1 MKSQINNFYK
11 NKSVLVTGGTG
22 TIGSAL
28 VLRLLKLNCKVVRVL
43 SNDENGLFELSEKVK
58 MIKEKKISER
68 DFFKNMYDIK
78 IRYFLGDVRDYER
91 CLEVTSGADIVI
103 HAAAIKHVN
112 IAEYNP
118 FEVTKT
124 NVIGTQNILRS
135 SIANKVSKFLLIS
148 TDKVVSPVNIMGI
161 SKLQSEKIA
170 INSEEIKG
178 NSKTKVSCV
187 RFGNILGSRGSVV
200 PKFINLLKN
209 KKNIVVNHKDM
220 SRFIMTTDECTSMI
234 LKAIYLTKG
243 KEIFILK
250 SMRCFKI
257 SDLAKVLMKIY
268 KNGKSKIIIK
278 NRNNYEKLYEE
289 LFNLD
294 EVEYLYDQK
303 GFYIIRDKINKISRN
318 NILKFLKSRV
328 SNFNYQKPK
337 QIETLLKKIE
347 INS

>member
-1 MKSQINNFYK
+1 MKSLVNNYFK

-28 VLRLLKLNCKVVRVL
+28 VLKLLRLNCKVVRVL
-43 SNDENGLFELSEKVK
+43 SNDENGLYELSEKVK
-58 MIKEKKISER
+58 INSKKKILDQ
-68 DFFKNMYDIK
+68 DFFRNMHDIK
-78 IRYFLGDVRDYER
+78 IRYFLGDIRDYER
-91 CLEVTSGADIVI
+91 CLEVTSDVDIVI

-124 NVIGTQNILRS
+124 NVIGTQNILRAAIS
-135 SIANKVSKFLLIS
+135 NKVSKFLLIS

-178 NSKTKVSCV
+178 RSKTKVSCV
-187 RFGNILGSRGSVV
+187 RFGNILGSRGSVL

-209 KKNIVVNHKDM
+209 KKNITVNHKDM
-220 SRFIMTTDECTSMI
+220 ARFVMTIEECTSMI
-234 LKAIYLTKG
+234 LKVIFLTKG

-250 SMRCFKI
+250 SMKCFKI
-257 SDLAKVLMKIY
+257 IDLAKILLKFY
-268 KNGKSKIIIK
+268 KNKKSKIIVK
-278 NRNNYEKLYEE
+278 NQKNFEKLYEE

-294 EVEYLYDQK
+294 EINYLYEMN
-303 GFYIIRDKINKISRN
+303 GFYIIKDKINK
-318 NILKFLKSRV
+318 NINKYKNKFLKSRI
-328 SNFNYQKPK
+328 SNFNFQKPK
-337 QIETLLKKIE
+337 DIISLLKKTDIFF
-347 INS
+347 